1 MKKKKRCYY
10 LPIMMT
16 YYSVFL
22 LFLSFFA
29 IGPWIIETNDS
40 VLTKVLCSIFFFFL
54 LTICIIY
61 TIDHLQYY
69 YFEGNN
75 IIVKSALGTIMSL
88 DASNVY
94 VRFENLPTYTNRITH
109 NPLRKW
115 ICIYDNSLKDTEHS
129 KFTQGFSNN
138 KKIKRIQIKCNREN
152 RTAIME
158 WIKGAK
164 NTQSI

>member
-1 MKKKKRCYY
+1 
-10 LPIMMT
+10 MMT

-22 LFLSFFA
+22 IFLSLCT
-29 IGPWIIETNDS
+29 IVPWIVETDES
-40 VLTKVLCSIFFFFL
+40 VLIKVLCCVFFL
-54 LTICIIY
+54 FLLILCIIY
-61 TIDHLQYY
+61 TFDHLQYY

-94 VRFENLPTYTNRITH
+94 VRFENLPTYTNRITRY
-109 NPLRKW
+109 PLRKW
-115 ICIYDNSLKDTEHS
+115 ICIYDNSLKNTEYS
-129 KFTQGFSNN
+129 KFTEGFSNN

-158 WIKGAK
+158 WIKRNK
-164 NTQSI
+164 KPPENVK